1 MADID
6 LFDLR
11 ATHNSHRWFL
21 PVTQDVTV
29 GPPGKKFLFGG
40 VGLASS
46 ITAMERTT
54 GRPAIWATAQ
64 YLSFANPP
72 SIVDLDVIVPRSG
85 NNVTQARVV
94 GHVADSEIFTVNAA
108 LGERANDV
116 EGQWANM
123 PSVPPPQDCP
133 AMPRWNPSD
142 KDMHDKIDLRVAK
155 GRYGDARGDGQF
167 SEDGHA
173 VLWARGPAGT
183 PMTSGLLAIVADFV
197 PSATGHALGRHAGAN
212 SLDNTIRLRQ
222 LVETEWMCLDIRIHG
237 VRSGFVHGRMH
248 IFSQDGVLM
257 ATASQS
263 AILRL
268 FQPRPAV
275 AKPAVD

>member
-1 MADID
+1 MSD
-6 LFDLR
+6 LFDMR
-11 ATHNSHRWFL
+11 PTHNSHRWFL

-54 GRPAIWATAQ
+54 GRPTIWATAQ
-64 YLSFANPP
+64 YLSYAHPP
-72 SIVDLDVIVPRSG
+72 QIVDLDVIVPRSG

-94 GHVADSEIFTVNAA
+94 GHVADTEIFTVNAA
-108 LGERANDV
+108 LGERPNEV
-116 EGQWANM
+116 EGQWAQK
-123 PSVPPPQDCP
+123 PDVPLPEDCP
-133 AMPRWNPSD
+133 PMPRWNPQD

-155 GRYGDARGDGQF
+155 GRYGDARADGQF

-173 VLWARGPAGT
+173 VLWARAVDGA

-197 PSATGHALGRHAGAN
+197 PSATGHALGQHAGAN
-212 SLDNTIRLRQ
+212 SLDNTIRIRQ
-222 LVETEWMCLDIRIHG
+222 LVETEWMALDIRIHG

-268 FQPRPAV
+268 FPGRQR
-275 AKPAVD
+275 KGE